1 MSNFQ
6 SSQPVVIRSRSEP
19 GCLLRILYFLL
30 VGIWLGAIWTFIG
43 WLAMVT
49 IIGIPLG
56 FWMLNRLPQVM
67 TLKPSTQTVA
77 VSIQD
82 GMVIVNQPQVQQLP
96 LFIRALYFVLI
107 GWWLSAIWLGVA
119 WGIMA
124 VSGGLAFP
132 VSFWMFD
139 RTPMVL
145 SLTRM

>member
-1 MSNFQ
+1 
-6 SSQPVVIRSRSEP
+6 
-19 GCLLRILYFLL
+19 
-30 VGIWLGAIWTFIG
+30 
-43 WLAMVT
+43 MVT

-77 VSIQD
+77 VSLQ
-82 GMVIVNQPQVQQLP
+82 GGTVIVKQPQVQQLP
-96 LFIRALYFVLI
+96 LFIRALYF
-107 GWWLSAIWLGVA
+107 GWWLSAIWLSVA

-132 VSFWMFD
+132 VAFWMFD